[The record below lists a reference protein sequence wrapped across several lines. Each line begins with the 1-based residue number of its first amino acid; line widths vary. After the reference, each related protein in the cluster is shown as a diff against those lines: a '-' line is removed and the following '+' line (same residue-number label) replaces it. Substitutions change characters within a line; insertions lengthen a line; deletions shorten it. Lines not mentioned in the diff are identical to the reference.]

1 MPTDLS
7 PVDEELANVLSDERE
22 RQRETLSLIASE
34 NYASEAVLSVQGSV
48 LTNKYAE
55 GKPGARYYAGC
66 EHADEVEELAVERA
80 TELFDADHVNVQP
93 HSGTQANLAAYLALL
108 EPGDSILSLNLTSG
122 GHLSHG
128 FEHTLVGRHY
138 DVDHYTVDPETGRLD
153 YEVIERQARETDPD
167 LVVSGYSAYPR
178 RVDWER
184 MQAIAD
190 AADAYHVADI
200 AHLTGLV
207 AAGVHPSPVGVA
219 DVVTC
224 STHKSIRSGRGGMI
238 MCDEALASDV
248 DQAVMPGCQGGPLMH
263 NLAGKAAGFH
273 EALQPE
279 FDEYARQVR
288 ANADALADH
297 LQRRGF
303 DLVSGGTDVHFALLD
318 FRESHPDLT
327 GAQAEQA
334 LADVGLV
341 CNKQTVPGEP
351 RSSTVGSGLRVGTPA
366 ITTRG
371 FDTDATRRLAGCIAS
386 LLDSPEDDAV
396 RENARE
402 LVGEL
407 CREFPLYEESA
418 EIAEV

>member
-7 PVDEELANVLSDERE
+7 PVDDELAGVLTDERD

-34 NYASEAVLSVQGSV
+34 NYASEAVLSAQGSV

-66 EHADEVEELAVERA
+66 EHADEVEELAVQRA
-80 TELFDADHVNVQP
+80 KELFDADHVNVQP

-108 EPGDSILSLNLTSG
+108 DVGDSILSLNLTSG

-128 FEHTLVGRHY
+128 FKHSLVGRHY
-138 DVDHYTVDPETGRLD
+138 DVDHYTVDPQTGRLD
-153 YEVIERQARETDPD
+153 YDAVQAQARDVDPD
-167 LVVSGYSAYPR
+167 LIVSGYSAYPR
-178 RVDWER
+178 QVDWER

-190 AADAYHVADI
+190 AVEAYHVADI

-207 AAGVHPSPVGVA
+207 AAGLHPSPVGVA

-238 MCDEALASDV
+238 MCDAPYASDV
-248 DQAVMPGCQGGPLMH
+248 NQAVMPGCQGGPLMQ

-273 EALQPE
+273 EALQPAFE
-279 FDEYARQVR
+279 DYARQVR
-288 ANADALADH
+288 TNVDVLADH

-303 DLVSGGTDVHFALLD
+303 DLVSDGTDVHFALLD
-318 FRESHPDLT
+318 FRESHPDLS
-327 GAQAEQA
+327 GEQAEDV

-351 RSSTVGSGLRVGTPA
+351 RSATVGSGLRIGTPA

-371 FDTDATRRLAGCIAS
+371 FDADATRRLAGVIAD

-402 LVGEL
+402 LVENL
-407 CREFPLYEESA
+407 CTEFALYERPGQVA
-418 EIAEV
+418 EA